1 MNNDKDNATLYAEL
15 KAERFMTDQISLLHE
30 ACSNRSENLQTP
42 TVLMYL
48 KPVKIILLPI
58 LMSGAPQESPRR
70 SYGSSYSCCRG

>member
-15 KAERFMTDQISLLHE
+15 KAERFMTDQISLLH
-30 ACSNRSENLQTP
+30 
-42 TVLMYL
+42 VLMYL

-58 LMSGAPQESPRR
+58 LMSSAPQESPRR